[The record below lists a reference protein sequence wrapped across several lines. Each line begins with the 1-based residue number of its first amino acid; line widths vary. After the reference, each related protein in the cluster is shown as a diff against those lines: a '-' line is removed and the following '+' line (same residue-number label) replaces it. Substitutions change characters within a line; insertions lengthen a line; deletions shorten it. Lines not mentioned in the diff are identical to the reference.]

1 MTDNTRRPY
10 ALIETNFILNDPNY
24 YTLPAPARCL
34 YIALW
39 CLAVSERSELIRRPS
54 PSYAALISGSSPNHT
69 AMMIKACADHNL
81 LIERDDWLIIVGVAK
96 KHNKINIKSFSN
108 EKEQSE
114 KVPELSGVKR
124 SEVELNETPPIIPP
138 KGNAP
143 VKPERKVKKE
153 SKPPSEYREFTDWF
167 IQEYEARFNEKY
179 MFTKKDGVL
188 AAGMFK
194 SLGLE
199 ELKRRTLIFFDS
211 DDPWILN
218 AGKTI
223 PILHTK
229 INSLAD
235 CSSGKPKISQKFQ
248 NSLNAIDRVADLIEQ
263 KQKEAQNGDVK
274 F

>member
-1 MTDNTRRPY
+1 MSDNTRRPY

-138 KGNAP
+138 KGDAP

-153 SKPPSEYREFTDWF
+153 TKPTNPDIKTFIDW
-167 IQEYEARFNEKY
+167 YFNEHQKRLNQ
-179 MFTKKDGVL
+179 KLVIIGGRDG
-188 AAGMFK
+188 
-194 SLGLE
+194 SLVGST
-199 ELKRRTLIFFDS
+199 LK
-211 DDPWILN
+211 N
-218 AGKTI
+218 V
-223 PILHTK
+223 
-229 INSLAD
+229 SLAELQRRAGIFLESD
-235 CSSGKPKISQKFQ
+235 RSWMSSPTYDIPALIKNI
-248 NSLNAIDRVADLIEQ
+248 NAIDKKDAQKDNADRPFDYPSDNFLRQVRE
-263 KQKEAQNGDVK
+263 KMARENAKNG
-274 F
+274 